1 MHTLEI
7 PQIKFK
13 ARFASSIDELT
24 QKQFRYFCK
33 LIGWFQTG
41 EINERDFKN
50 LLMVDL
56 LKIRFTPKMVKKHP
70 TSIYLKA
77 NIYQIAETINSFF
90 EDREVNGKKVRELKL
105 TFSRNMFTALKP
117 SIFSRRLYGP
127 EPYLTNC
134 QFFEYVEAQQRFIAF
149 AKTGQYSE
157 LDLMIA
163 CLYRPSK
170 WFHFIQKLMPGYNGD
185 IRQRFNK
192 NQIERRAK
200 LIAKLPPEVRFGCFL
215 FFKNCE
221 ENIQG
226 GEMEINGT
234 MISFRD
240 LFNKSSENNGI
251 VNLGWVGVL
260 YSLAESG
267 VFGNIK
273 ETAQQNLYDVMLRLY
288 QVIKE
293 NEKIAAKYD
302 KNKTVS

>member
-7 PQIKFK
+7 PKIKFK
-13 ARFASSIDELT
+13 ARFASCIDELT

-56 LKIRFTPKMVKKHP
+56 LKIRFTASMVKKHP
-70 TSIYLKA
+70 TSIYLKS
-77 NIYQIAETINSFF
+77 NLYQIAETLNSFF
-90 EDREVNGKKVRELKL
+90 EDKEVNGKKVRELKL
-105 TFSRNMFTALKP
+105 SFSRNMFPVLKP

-149 AKTGQYSE
+149 SKTGQYSE
-157 LDLMIA
+157 LDQMIA
-163 CLYRPSK
+163 CLWRPAK
-170 WFHFIQKLMPGYNGD
+170 WFHFIQKRLPSYNGD
-185 IRQRFNK
+185 IRQKFNK
-192 NQIERRAK
+192 NHVELRAK
-200 LIAKLPPEVRFGCFL
+200 QVAKLPPEVRFGCFL

-221 ENIQG
+221 ENIQA
-226 GEMEINGT
+226 GEMEISGT

-240 LFNKSSENNGI
+240 LFKKSGDDESGI
-251 VNLGWVGVL
+251 NLGWVGVL

-267 VFGNIK
+267 VFGNIRD
-273 ETAQQNLYDVMLRLY
+273 TSQQNLYDVMLRLY
-288 QVIKE
+288 QIIKE
-293 NEKIAAKYD
+293 NEKIKAKYG
-302 KNKTVS
+302 KNKDVS